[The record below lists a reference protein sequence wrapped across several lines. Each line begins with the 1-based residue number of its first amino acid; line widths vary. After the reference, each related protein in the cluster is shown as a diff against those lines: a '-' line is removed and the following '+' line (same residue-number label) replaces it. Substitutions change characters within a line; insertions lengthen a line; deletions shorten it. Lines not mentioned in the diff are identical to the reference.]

1 MIERAP
7 EAVAVRAIV
16 KTPRALIENP
26 ERATEMGKRLFPRSE
41 ADMIA
46 ELIRRDLPFYD
57 PVISEETVS
66 HLNQFAQDIGLLD
79 APVPYAQ
86 VVATRFCHLWTA

>member
-1 MIERAP
+1 
-7 EAVAVRAIV
+7 
-16 KTPRALIENP
+16 
-26 ERATEMGKRLFPRSE
+26 MGKRLFPRSE
-41 ADMIA
+41 ADMMA
-46 ELIRRDLPFYD
+46 
-57 PVISEETVS
+57 EETVS